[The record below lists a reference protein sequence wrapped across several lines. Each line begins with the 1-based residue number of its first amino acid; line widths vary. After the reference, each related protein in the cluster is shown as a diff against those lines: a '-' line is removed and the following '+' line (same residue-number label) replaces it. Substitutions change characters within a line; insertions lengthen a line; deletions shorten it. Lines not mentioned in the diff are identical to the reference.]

1 MGLEI
6 KIKQPE
12 SKVDIYKVEELWKN
26 ACTNAFGG
34 KTSPR
39 IGVTDEFYRMELEF
53 INTSKEY
60 EENKLQTFK
69 TAKDFILFDN
79 NNYGSGIQLW
89 FEDDNIRMK
98 ASFPTT
104 YSEIISLYKFVKKN
118 FTEEV

>member
-53 INTSKEY
+53 INSMKKINCKHLKQQKTLYYLITIIMVVEY
-60 EENKLQTFK
+60 
-69 TAKDFILFDN
+69 
-79 NNYGSGIQLW
+79 NYGL
-89 FEDDNIRMK
+89 K
-98 ASFPTT
+98 TT
-104 YSEIISLYKFVKKN
+104 IFV
-118 FTEEV
+118 

>member
-60 EENKLQTFK
+60 EENKIAVVSHRGSDK
-69 TAKDFILFDN
+69 ILF
-79 NNYGSGIQLW
+79 IKL
-89 FEDDNIRMK
+89 
-98 ASFPTT
+98 
-104 YSEIISLYKFVKKN
+104 V
-118 FTEEV
+118 